1 MEDRWLSVEEM
12 ATYLGVSKDTVYN
25 WINKK
30 KMPAHKI
37 GRLWKFKK
45 EQVDA
50 WVEAGGA
57 VSDNPD
63 EGSKK

>member
-1 MEDRWLSVEEM
+1 MEDRWLSVEEI
-12 ATYLGVSKDTVYN
+12 AQYLGVSKDTVYT

-45 EQVDA
+45 DEVDI
-50 WVEAGGA
+50 WVRDGKAR
-57 VSDNPD
+57 D
-63 EGSKK
+63 SKDGKDQ

>member
-1 MEDRWLSVEEM
+1 MEDRWLSVEEI
-12 ATYLGVSKDTVYN
+12 AQYLGISKDTVYT

-45 EQVDA
+45 EQVDT

-57 VSDNPD
+57 VSDITDGKPD
-63 EGSKK
+63 K

>member
-1 MEDRWLSVEEM
+1 MEDRWLSVEEI
-12 ATYLGVSKDTVYN
+12 AQYLGVSKDTVYT

-45 EQVDA
+45 EQVDT

-57 VSDNPD
+57 ASDNTDEKPD
-63 EGSKK
+63 K

>member
-1 MEDRWLSVEEM
+1 MEDRWLSVEEI
-12 ATYLGVSKDTVYN
+12 AQYLGISKDTVYT

-30 KMPAHKI
+30 KMPAHKT

-57 VSDNPD
+57 ASAEDN
-63 EGSKK
+63 EE

>member
-1 MEDRWLSVEEM
+1 MEDRWLSVEEI
-12 ATYLGVSKDTVYN
+12 AQYLGISKDTVYT

-45 EQVDA
+45 DEVDT
-50 WVEAGGA
+50 WVRDGKAIKSKE
-57 VSDNPD
+57 D
-63 EGSKK
+63 EDQ

>member
-1 MEDRWLSVEEM
+1 VDEIGK
-12 ATYLGVSKDTVYN
+12 YLGVSSDTVYRS
-25 WINKK
+25 IDKHG
-30 KMPAHKI
+30 MPAHRV

-57 VSDNPD
+57 AADKNKNNED
-63 EGSKK
+63 